1 MNDRQIVHFV
11 SIFLLLFT
19 VSGCTTIYS
28 AAVDQRN
35 IKTIATDTKSK
46 VAIEKSF
53 YDDKIIKVI
62 DIAAFVYEGHAY
74 LVGEYDSSAQKK
86 RAIAIARKTEGIKDV
101 TTYLLAKKKGDFCGI
116 TDNATLATKV
126 KTALIKDKEIWATNI
141 NVEAVQCHIVLLGI
155 VHTKAAIKKAIAHA
169 QGVADVRGVK
179 SYLRLV
185 K

>member
-1 MNDRQIVHFV
+1 MNGRQIVHLV
-11 SIFLLLFT
+11 VISLLLSM

-28 AAVDQRN
+28 AAVDQRT
-35 IKTIATDTKSK
+35 IKTIAADTKTK

-53 YDDKIIKVI
+53 YDDKTVKVL
-62 DIAAFVYEGHAY
+62 DILAFVYDGHAY
-74 LVGEYDSSAQKK
+74 LVGEYDTSAQKQQ
-86 RAIAIARKTEGIKDV
+86 AIAIARKTEGVKDV
-101 TTYLLAKKKGDFCGI
+101 TIYLLAKKKGDFCGV

-155 VHTKAAIKKAIAHA
+155 VATQAEINKAIVHA
-169 QGVADVRGVK
+169 KGVANVRGVK
-179 SYLRLV
+179 SYLRLA